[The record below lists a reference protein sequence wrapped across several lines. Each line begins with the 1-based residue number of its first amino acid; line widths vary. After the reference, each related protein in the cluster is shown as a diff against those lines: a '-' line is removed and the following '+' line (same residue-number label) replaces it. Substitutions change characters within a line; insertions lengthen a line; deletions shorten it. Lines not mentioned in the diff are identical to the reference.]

1 MTLYVKSFPNLYKD
15 SVSLMQIS
23 AKIAKMDGILHAS
36 AAMGTPANIE
46 RMRDGGMPVEVDACP
61 NDLLVVVEAL
71 DEAAASAAFEAA
83 EADLS
88 SNVQN
93 DSGDDGVRR
102 LTPISISMGVEAN
115 PDANLAL
122 ISVPGTYAA
131 AEALKALSMGLHV
144 MMFSD
149 NVKEEDERFIKQYA
163 FERGLLVMGPDCGTA
178 IINGLPL
185 GFANVVEKGAIGVV
199 AASGTGLQEVVCR
212 IDALGAGVSQ
222 AIGTGGRD
230 LHEMVG
236 GLTMLQ
242 GIKMLSEDEE
252 TKVIVLISKPPHPS
266 VARKV
271 LDAAK
276 ASGKPV
282 VVHFLGA
289 DAEDVAGDGIT
300 AAGSLAEAAEF
311 AAAILE
317 GRSVEK
323 NSGVDPQTEE
333 RALEAA
339 SLLGSGQTD
348 VRGVF
353 AGGTFCYEA
362 QLALKE
368 AGFTCE
374 SNAPIS
380 GGRKLADKNR
390 GTGHSIVDM
399 GDDEFTQGRPHPMI
413 DPALRNE
420 RMMSEA
426 LDEKTAVVLFDVV
439 LGYGAHE
446 DPAQGLVELLG
457 EIKHKLAEAGR
468 SVVFISHVCG
478 TKRDIQNR
486 EKVIEALK
494 QAGVVVA
501 ASNIEAARL
510 AAVVLKRS

>member
-23 AKIAKMDGILHAS
+23 AKIAKMEGILHAS

-46 RMRDGGMPVEVDACP
+46 RMRDGGMLIEVEACP
-61 NDLLVVVEAL
+61 NDLLVAVEAA
-71 DEAAASAAFEAA
+71 DESAAQAAFKAA

-88 SNVQN
+88 SKVQN
-93 DSGDDGVRR
+93 DSGDDCSRR
-102 LTPISISMGVEAN
+102 LTPISISMGVEAD
-115 PDANLAL
+115 PQANLAL
-122 ISVPGTYAA
+122 ISVPGAYAA

-149 NVKEEDERFIKQYA
+149 NVKEEDERFIKEYA
-163 FERGLLVMGPDCGTA
+163 SERGLLVMGPDCGTA

-185 GFANVVEKGAIGVV
+185 GFANVVERGAIGVV
-199 AASGTGLQEVVCR
+199 AASGTGLQEVACR

-242 GIKMLSEDEE
+242 GIKMLAEDED
-252 TKVIVLISKPPHPS
+252 TKVIVLISKPPHPT

-271 LDAAK
+271 LDAAE

-289 DAEDVAGDGIT
+289 DPAEISGVGIT

-311 AAAILE
+311 AAAVLE
-317 GRSVEK
+317 GRATEK
-323 NSGVDPQTEE
+323 NAGVDPQAEAL
-333 RALEAA
+333 ALEAA
-339 SLLGSGQTD
+339 SRLGAEQTD

-368 AGFTCE
+368 AGFVCE

-380 GGRKLADKNR
+380 GGRKLADKNK

-413 DPALRNE
+413 DPTLRNE

-446 DPAQGLVELLG
+446 DPAAGLVDL
-457 EIKHKLAEAGR
+457 LAEINRRLAQAGR

-478 TKRDIQNR
+478 TKRDPQNR
-486 EKVIEALK
+486 AEVMEALR

-501 ASNIEAARL
+501 SSNIEAARL
-510 AAVVLKRS
+510 AAAVLKRS